1 MIRNIILII
10 ALLVCWTDSIAQDG
24 NLAVEEFVR
33 SSGIN
38 PESVAVM
45 ITDLSDNKV
54 IGSHNTSTPLIPAS
68 IMKSVTTATLLN
80 KVGPDYRYHTGIFI
94 DGPLDMGILRGNLV
108 IVGVCDPSVNSMSEP
123 FGQDIIEEI
132 TDALRLAGINKI
144 EGKII
149 IDESGFAGAPRPDSW
164 MAADF
169 KESYGTGIHAFNF
182 ENNARGGRSVENPSS
197 VFISRLKSALGKKL
211 ITIDEKDL
219 GEGKRTQIFDH
230 ISPPIDEIMRS
241 CMMRSDNMFAEAMLR
256 TYGKLEGKD
265 GSTPSAAT
273 REYAFWI
280 DKNLPMEGVAIIDG
294 SGLSRENRVTAEFMD
309 GILNHMSGN
318 ATYASFF
325 PLAGQEGTLKKFLAE
340 TPLDS
345 YIAMK
350 TGSMKGIQCYAG
362 YKLDEDYVPTHTV
375 VIIMN
380 DIVGKRDR
388 VRKAA
393 EKMLLDIFKD
403 EPEQVE
409 ANQPALNSEEDD
421 E

>member
-1 MIRNIILII
+1 MTKNILLII
-10 ALLVCWTDSIAQDG
+10 ALIACWADSMAQDA
-24 NLAVEEFVR
+24 NPVVERFVKA
-33 SSGIN
+33 SGIK

-54 IGSHNTSTPLIPAS
+54 IGSHNISTPLIPAS
-68 IMKSVTTATLLN
+68 IMKSVTTAALLN
-80 KVGPDYRYHTGIFI
+80 KVGPNYRYHTGIFI

-108 IVGVCDPSVNSMSEP
+108 IVGACDPSVNSMSEP
-123 FGQDIIEEI
+123 YGQNIIEEI

-149 IDESGFAGAPRPDSW
+149 IDESEFAGSPRPDSW

-169 KESYGTGIHAFNF
+169 RESYGTGIHAFNF

-197 VFISRLKSALGKKL
+197 VFISRLKSALAKEM
-211 ITIDEKDL
+211 ISIDEKDL
-219 GEGKRTQIFDH
+219 GIGKRTQIFDH
-230 ISPPIDEIMRS
+230 VSPPIDEIMRS

-265 GSTPSAAT
+265 GSTPSAAN
-273 REYAFWI
+273 REYAFWVER
-280 DKNLPMEGVAIIDG
+280 KMPMEGVEIIDG
-294 SGLSRENRVTAEFMD
+294 SGLSRQNRVTAEFMN
-309 GILNHMSGN
+309 GILTQMSGD

-362 YKLDEDYVPTHTV
+362 YKLDEDYVPTHSV

-393 EKMLLDIFKD
+393 ENMLLDIFIN
-403 EPEQVE
+403 EPKQVE
-409 ANQPALNSEEDD
+409 PNQQVINSEED

>member
-1 MIRNIILII
+1 MIKHILLII
-10 ALLVCWTDSIAQDG
+10 ALLVCWVDTVAQDV
-24 NLAVEEFVR
+24 NSAIERFVKA
-33 SSGIN
+33 SGIN

-54 IGSHNTSTPLIPAS
+54 IGRHNASAPLIPAS
-68 IMKSVTTATLLN
+68 IMKSVTTAALLN

-108 IVGVCDPSVNSMSEP
+108 IVGSCDPSVNSMTEP
-123 FGQDIIEEI
+123 YGQNIIEEI

-149 IDESGFAGAPRPDSW
+149 IDESRFAGGSRPDSW
-164 MAADF
+164 MPADF
-169 KESYGTGIHAFNF
+169 KETYGTGIHAFNF
-182 ENNARGGRSVENPSS
+182 ENNSNGRRSVENPSA
-197 VFISRLKSALGKKL
+197 VFISRLKSALSKEMILVDG
-211 ITIDEKDL
+211 KDL
-219 GEGKRTQIFDH
+219 GEGERTQIFDH
-230 ISPPIDEIMRS
+230 VSPPIDEIMRS

-265 GSTPSAAT
+265 GSTPSAAN
-273 REYAFWI
+273 REYAFWVE
-280 DKNLPMEGVAIIDG
+280 KKVPMTGVEIVDG
-294 SGLSRENRVTAEFMD
+294 SGLSRLNRVTAEFMS
-309 GILNHMSGN
+309 GILTRMSGD

-362 YKLDEDYVPTHTV
+362 YKLDDDYVPTHSV

-380 DIVGKRDR
+380 DIIGKRDR

-393 EKMLLDIFKD
+393 ENMLLEIFCK
-403 EPEQVE
+403 EPGQTG
-409 ANQPALNSEEDD
+409 EDQQAQN
-421 E
+421 

>member
-1 MIRNIILII
+1 MIKNILLII
-10 ALLVCWTDSIAQDG
+10 ALIACWADSMAQDA
-24 NLAVEEFVR
+24 NPVVERFVKA
-33 SSGIN
+33 SGIK

-54 IGSHNTSTPLIPAS
+54 IGSHNISTPLIPAS
-68 IMKSVTTATLLN
+68 IMKSVTTAALLN
-80 KVGPDYRYHTGIFI
+80 KVGPNYRYHTGIFI

-108 IVGVCDPSVNSMSEP
+108 IVGACDPSVNSMSEP
-123 FGQDIIEEI
+123 YGQNIIEEI

-149 IDESGFAGAPRPDSW
+149 IDESEFAGSPRPDSW

-169 KESYGTGIHAFNF
+169 RESYGTGIHAFNF

-197 VFISRLKSALGKKL
+197 VFISRLKSALAKEM
-211 ITIDEKDL
+211 ISIDEKDL
-219 GEGKRTQIFDH
+219 GIGKRTQIFDH
-230 ISPPIDEIMRS
+230 VSPPIDEIMRS

-265 GSTPSAAT
+265 GSTPSAAN
-273 REYAFWI
+273 REYAFWVER
-280 DKNLPMEGVAIIDG
+280 KMPMEGVEIIDG
-294 SGLSRENRVTAEFMD
+294 SGLSRQNRVTAEFMN
-309 GILNHMSGN
+309 GILTQMSGD

-362 YKLDEDYVPTHTV
+362 YKLDEDYVPTHSV

-393 EKMLLDIFKD
+393 ENMLLDIFIN
-403 EPEQVE
+403 EPKQVE
-409 ANQPALNSEEDD
+409 PNQQVINSEEY

>member
-1 MIRNIILII
+1 MIKNILLII
-10 ALLVCWTDSIAQDG
+10 ALIACWADSMAQDA
-24 NLAVEEFVR
+24 NPVVERFVKA
-33 SSGIN
+33 SGIK

-54 IGSHNTSTPLIPAS
+54 IGSHNISTPLIPAS
-68 IMKSVTTATLLN
+68 IMKSVTTAALLN
-80 KVGPDYRYHTGIFI
+80 KVGPNYRYHTGIFI

-108 IVGVCDPSVNSMSEP
+108 IVGACDPSVNSMSEP
-123 FGQDIIEEI
+123 YGQNIIEEI

-149 IDESGFAGAPRPDSW
+149 IDESEFAGSPRPDSW

-169 KESYGTGIHAFNF
+169 RESYGTGIHAFNF
-182 ENNARGGRSVENPSS
+182 ENNARGGRSVENPSY
-197 VFISRLKSALGKKL
+197 VFISRLKSALAKEM
-211 ITIDEKDL
+211 ISIDEKDL
-219 GEGKRTQIFDH
+219 GIGKRTQIFDH
-230 ISPPIDEIMRS
+230 VSPPIDEIMRS

-265 GSTPSAAT
+265 GSTPSAANC
-273 REYAFWI
+273 EYAFWVER
-280 DKNLPMEGVAIIDG
+280 KMPMEGVEIIDG
-294 SGLSRENRVTAEFMD
+294 SGLSRQNRVTAEFMN
-309 GILNHMSGN
+309 GILTQMSRD

-362 YKLDEDYVPTHTV
+362 YKLDEDYVPTHSV

-393 EKMLLDIFKD
+393 ENMLLDIFIN
-403 EPEQVE
+403 EPKQVE
-409 ANQPALNSEEDD
+409 PNQQVINSEED

>member
-1 MIRNIILII
+1 MTKNILLII
-10 ALLVCWTDSIAQDG
+10 ALIACWADSMAQDA
-24 NLAVEEFVR
+24 NPVVERFVKA
-33 SSGIN
+33 SGIK

-54 IGSHNTSTPLIPAS
+54 IGSHNISTPLIPAS
-68 IMKSVTTATLLN
+68 IMKSVTTAALLN
-80 KVGPDYRYHTGIFI
+80 KVGPNYRYHTGIFI

-108 IVGVCDPSVNSMSEP
+108 IVGACDPSVNSMSEP
-123 FGQDIIEEI
+123 YGQNIIEEI

-149 IDESGFAGAPRPDSW
+149 IDESEFAGRPRPDSW

-169 KESYGTGIHAFNF
+169 RESYGTGIHAFNF

-197 VFISRLKSALGKKL
+197 VFISRLKSALAKEM
-211 ITIDEKDL
+211 ISIDEKDL
-219 GEGKRTQIFDH
+219 GIGKRTQIFDH
-230 ISPPIDEIMRS
+230 VSPPIDEIMRS

-265 GSTPSAAT
+265 GSTPSAAN
-273 REYAFWI
+273 REYAFWVER
-280 DKNLPMEGVAIIDG
+280 KMPMEGVEIIDG
-294 SGLSRENRVTAEFMD
+294 SGLSRQNRVTAEFMN
-309 GILNHMSGN
+309 GILTQMSGD

-362 YKLDEDYVPTHTV
+362 YKLDEDYVPTHSV

-393 EKMLLDIFKD
+393 ENMLLDIFIN
-403 EPEQVE
+403 EPKQVE
-409 ANQPALNSEEDD
+409 PNQQVINSEED

>member
-1 MIRNIILII
+1 MIKNILLII
-10 ALLVCWTDSIAQDG
+10 ALIACWADSMAQDA
-24 NLAVEEFVR
+24 NPVVERFVKA
-33 SSGIN
+33 SGIK

-54 IGSHNTSTPLIPAS
+54 IGSHNISTPLIPAS
-68 IMKSVTTATLLN
+68 IMKSVTTAALLN
-80 KVGPDYRYHTGIFI
+80 KVGPNYRYHTGIFI

-108 IVGVCDPSVNSMSEP
+108 IVGACDPSVNSMSEP
-123 FGQDIIEEI
+123 YGQNIIEEI

-149 IDESGFAGAPRPDSW
+149 IDESEFAGSPRPDSW

-169 KESYGTGIHAFNF
+169 RESYGTGIHAFNF
-182 ENNARGGRSVENPSS
+182 ENNARGGRSVENPSY
-197 VFISRLKSALGKKL
+197 VFISRLKSALAKEM
-211 ITIDEKDL
+211 ISIDEKDL
-219 GEGKRTQIFDH
+219 GIGKRTQIFDH
-230 ISPPIDEIMRS
+230 VSPPIDEIMRS

-265 GSTPSAAT
+265 GSTPSAAN
-273 REYAFWI
+273 REYAFWVER
-280 DKNLPMEGVAIIDG
+280 KMPMEGVEIIDG
-294 SGLSRENRVTAEFMD
+294 SGLSRQNRVTAEFMN
-309 GILNHMSGN
+309 GILTQMSGD

-362 YKLDEDYVPTHTV
+362 YKLDEDYVPTHSV

-393 EKMLLDIFKD
+393 ENMLLDIFIN
-403 EPEQVE
+403 EPKQVE
-409 ANQPALNSEEDD
+409 ANQQVINSEEY